1 MNIKIQIPTSDTT
14 STKMPTASLRSAPA
28 RSATTRANRRA
39 LFVILGL
46 AASLSWPAFV
56 SATPANGFASD
67 VTKASF
73 DSLHIVYAQEPKIR
87 LLVNDP
93 ADYYAVINT
102 VVPGG
107 YSGWHTHP
115 GPSVVLVKSGVAT
128 VYDGDDPTCTPEIY
142 PAGTAFVDSGDGHV
156 HMVRNE
162 GAANLI
168 TQAFQIIPA
177 GEARRIDAPS
187 PGTCPF

>member
-1 MNIKIQIPTSDTT
+1 MNIQTRIPYSDTT
-14 STKMPTASLRSAPA
+14 STFSATTSTRSAP
-28 RSATTRANRRA
+28 TRANRRT

-46 AASLSWPAFV
+46 AAALSWTGFV

-67 VTKASF
+67 VAKASF
-73 DSLHIVYAQEPKIR
+73 DSLRIIYSQEPKIR

-93 ADYYAVINT
+93 ADYYAVTNT
-102 VVPGG
+102 VMPGG

-115 GPSVVLVKSGVAT
+115 GPSVVVVKSGVAT
-128 VYDGDDPTCTPEIY
+128 VYDGDDPTCTPEVY
-142 PAGTAFVDSGDGHV
+142 PAGTGFIDAGDGHL

-162 GAANLI
+162 GADTLV
-168 TQAFQIIPA
+168 TQALQHRRA
-177 GEARRIDAPS
+177 GGTRRNAAPS